1 MDIEGYGY
9 IRRVDG
15 VDVERQCFDL
25 QILLEANGFRLKAP
39 VIVDGDGREFVRL
52 LRLVESSEFCG
63 PVFVPHLRH
72 LTGGRVDVVRL
83 FAPVC
88 SVWPWRMLGRREF
101 AAVVSA

>member
-1 MDIEGYGY
+1 METEGYGY
-9 IRRVDG
+9 IRRAAG

-25 QILLEANGFRLKAP
+25 RILLESKGFGLQVP
-39 VIVDGDGREFVRL
+39 VIVDGDGKEFVRL
-52 LRLVESSEFCG
+52 LRLVESPDTAG

-83 FAPVC
+83 FVPVC
-88 SVWPWRMLGRREF
+88 SVQPWRMLERREL